1 VNYVNFYKNSVT
13 ITFIKDCNFIERINI
28 IQKKRKDYKK
38 LSMKLSIRY
47 KLLIL
52 AFIILAGNG
61 IIGYTFYSSNEKFIK
76 SEQLVQHS
84 LQVISLS
91 GNILSLGKDI
101 KSASLGYIITKD
113 SSFLEPLFAARN
125 SIFTN
130 IRQLNL
136 LVQDSHSQTKRVDSI
151 RYYIEKRLTYS
162 LQQIEIRSKQGL
174 MPAIIYT
181 SNNQGKYFFDR
192 IRLITIALQA
202 EETTLLTQRR
212 QTTKDSA
219 KVFTLTSQIMYFL
232 MMIIT
237 VLLFIATNRNFLQK
251 IKREKRAA
259 ELVIANKEIAFQ
271 NEEKGSRASELI
283 VANKELVFQNEEREK
298 RAAELIIANKEL
310 AFQNEEKESRASE
323 LIVAN
328 KELVFQN
335 EEREKRAAE
344 LIIANKELVFQ
355 NEEKEKRTEELITTY
370 QKLVFQNEEKEKRAA
385 ELIIADK
392 ELVFQKNEKGKR
404 AAELVIVNKEIVFQ
418 NEEKEKRAA
427 ELIIADK
434 ELVFQKN
441 EKGKRAAE
449 LVIVNKELVF
459 QSEEKEKQEAAN
471 NELEAFSYSVSHDL
485 RAPLRHIGG
494 FVDLLI
500 KNSSSQ
506 LDETGLRY
514 LNIISE
520 SSHEMGDLIDA
531 LLTFSRLSR
540 TELRLT
546 KINSKKMVNHV
557 IESFSD
563 ELAGRNVE
571 INISELPDMM
581 GDEILIKQV
590 WVNLISN
597 AIKYSRNKEKAIID
611 IGGKIENDKMVYSIS
626 DNGAGFDMKF
636 ADKLFGVFQ
645 RLHKAR
651 DFEGIGIGLANVNRI
666 IVRHGGK
673 CWADSEVDKGA
684 TFFFS
689 VPNN

>member
-1 VNYVNFYKNSVT
+1 MNYVNFYKNSVT
-13 ITFIKDCNFIERINI
+13 ITFIKDCNFIETINI

-212 QTTKDSA
+212 QTNKDSA

-404 AAELVIVNKEIVFQ
+404 AAELVIVNKE
-418 NEEKEKRAA
+418 
-427 ELIIADK
+427 
-434 ELVFQKN
+434 
-441 EKGKRAAE
+441 
-449 LVIVNKELVF
+449 LVF

-520 SSHEMGDLIDA
+520 STHEMGDLIDA

>member
-1 VNYVNFYKNSVT
+1 MNYVNFYKNSVT
-13 ITFIKDCNFIERINI
+13 ITFIKDCNFIETINI

-212 QTTKDSA
+212 QTNKDSA

-310 AFQNEEKESRASE
+310 
-323 LIVAN
+323 
-328 KELVFQN
+328 
-335 EEREKRAAE
+335 
-344 LIIANKELVFQ
+344 VFQ

-370 QKLVFQNEEKEKRAA
+370 QKL
-385 ELIIADK
+385 
-392 ELVFQKNEKGKR
+392 
-404 AAELVIVNKEIVFQ
+404 VFQ

-520 SSHEMGDLIDA
+520 STHEMGDLIDA

>member
-1 VNYVNFYKNSVT
+1 
-13 ITFIKDCNFIERINI
+13 
-28 IQKKRKDYKK
+28 
-38 LSMKLSIRY
+38 MKLSIRY

-212 QTTKDSA
+212 QTNKDSA

-310 AFQNEEKESRASE
+310 
-323 LIVAN
+323 
-328 KELVFQN
+328 
-335 EEREKRAAE
+335 
-344 LIIANKELVFQ
+344 VFQ

-370 QKLVFQNEEKEKRAA
+370 QKL
-385 ELIIADK
+385 
-392 ELVFQKNEKGKR
+392 
-404 AAELVIVNKEIVFQ
+404 VFQ

-520 SSHEMGDLIDA
+520 STHEMGDLIDA

-689 VPNN
+689 TPNN